1 MKKYIYIIGCVLLII
16 DQLVKGLVT
25 SFIHYQEIIDIIPN
39 FFYLTYV
46 KNTGGAWSI
55 FSDNMII
62 LLVIGIICA
71 LGLIYLINKKNS
83 YTKLEVTYLSLIT
96 GGLFGNLIDRII
108 QKGVIDFI
116 GLIFGNYYFPVFNI
130 ADICIVCGA
139 ILLIIDSI
147 KGDENGN
154 RSK

>member
-1 MKKYIYIIGCVLLII
+1 MKKYIYIIGCILLII

-39 FFYLTYV
+39 FFYITYV

-62 LLVIGIICA
+62 LLIIGIVCA
-71 LGLIYLINKKNS
+71 LGLIYFINKKN
-83 YTKLEVTYLSLIT
+83 YFTKLEVTYLSFIT

-108 QKGVIDFI
+108 KGGVIDFI
-116 GLIFGNYYFPVFNI
+116 GLVFGNYYFPVFNI

-147 KGDENGN
+147 KGDEDGN
-154 RSK
+154 RSN